1 MSLSKRK
8 DFARVIMHKLQE
20 ANPNPRCEL
29 VYHTPYQLLV
39 SVALS
44 AQTTDKMVNRVMEP
58 LYEGVF
64 TPQST
69 VKLGVEGLLAK
80 IRSIGLA
87 PTKAKN
93 VVRFSEMLL
102 ERFAGEVPDS
112 REALESLP
120 GVGRKTANVILGE
133 IFRQP
138 TLAVDTH
145 VYRVSRR
152 LGLQDEKNPE
162 KAELELLKVVD
173 PKDLP
178 DGHHHFILHGR
189 YVCKALSPLCDN
201 CVLNDLCPSYEDL
214 RPKVLPEAKTK
225 ARNALANK
233 AKIAGNVTSA
243 ATVKLAAKA
252 DGKRAG
258 NGEAKAKAK
267 AKAKTNAKKKTKKK
281 TLIKRSTNVPRLPE
295 GQAKPL

>member
-1 MSLSKRK
+1 MALALASLKKRK
-8 DFARVIMHKLQE
+8 ELAKVIMHKLQIS
-20 ANPNPRCEL
+20 NPDPRCEL
-29 VYHTPYQLLV
+29 IYKTPYQLLV

-44 AQTTDKMVNRVMEP
+44 AQTTDMMVNRVMAP
-58 LYEGVF
+58 LYEEVF
-64 TPQST
+64 TPET
-69 VKLGVEGLLAK
+69 VVALGAEGFLAK

-93 VVRFSEMLL
+93 VTKMSAILL
-102 ERFAGEVPDS
+102 EKFKGQIPRS
-112 REALESLP
+112 REDLESLP

-133 IFRQP
+133 IYREP

-189 YVCKALSPLCDN
+189 YVCKALSPQCDT
-201 CVLNDLCPSYEDL
+201 CVLNDVCPSYEDL
-214 RPKVLPEAKTK
+214 RPKPTEV
-225 ARNALANK
+225 
-233 AKIAGNVTSA
+233 
-243 ATVKLAAKA
+243 
-252 DGKRAG
+252 
-258 NGEAKAKAK
+258 
-267 AKAKTNAKKKTKKK
+267 KKKTKTKK
-281 TLIKRSTNVPRLPE
+281 VAAKDIRISDIKIPGGKKKIP
-295 GQAKPL
+295 AKKKSKAKK

>member
-1 MSLSKRK
+1 MTLALASLKKRQGMAK
-8 DFARVIMHKLQE
+8 VIMHKLQIS
-20 ANPNPRCEL
+20 NPDPRCEL
-29 VYHTPYQLLV
+29 VYKTPYQLLV

-44 AQTTDKMVNRVMEP
+44 AQTTDMMVNRVMAP
-58 LYEGVF
+58 LYEGDF
-64 TPQST
+64 TPET
-69 VKLGVEGLLAK
+69 VVALGVEGFLAK

-93 VVRFSEMLL
+93 VTKMSAILL
-102 ERFAGEVPDS
+102 EKFQGEIPRS
-112 REALESLP
+112 REDLESLP

-133 IFRQP
+133 IYREP

-189 YVCKALSPLCDN
+189 YVCKALAPQCDV
-201 CVLNDLCPSYEDL
+201 CVLNDICPSFADL
-214 RPKVLPEAKTK
+214 RPKPEEK
-225 ARNALANK
+225 A
-233 AKIAGNVTSA
+233 
-243 ATVKLAAKA
+243 AAKKA
-252 DGKRAG
+252 AKVRATL
-258 NGEAKAKAK
+258 A
-267 AKAKTNAKKKTKKK
+267 KKTKKIAAKDVRISDIKIPGGKKK
-281 TLIKRSTNVPRLPE
+281 TPVKKKSKV
-295 GQAKPL
+295 KK